1 MFQYAFDAETGEV
14 VTTVP
19 SKPGKLK
26 SKPKSK
32 KSSRPKQD
40 VLIEARN
47 NIEEKKDIN
56 FVIYMFAEIHSEI
69 LGIVLEARRHQPPS
83 LSVENSQRLKDLD
96 GVFLSSLTIYR
107 YLVDQNRLNLGQ
119 DEKNKAFIKRLRSQ
133 IWISRLEGLK
143 EWLDNAESYLNRFF

>member
-69 LGIVLEARRHQPPS
+69 IGIVLEARRHQPPS
-83 LSVENSQRLKDLD
+83 LSIENRQRLKDLD

-107 YLVDQNRLNLGQ
+107 YLVGQNRLNLVQ
-119 DEKNKAFIKRLRSQ
+119 DEKNKALIKLLRSQ
-133 IWISRLEGLK
+133 LWISRLEGLK